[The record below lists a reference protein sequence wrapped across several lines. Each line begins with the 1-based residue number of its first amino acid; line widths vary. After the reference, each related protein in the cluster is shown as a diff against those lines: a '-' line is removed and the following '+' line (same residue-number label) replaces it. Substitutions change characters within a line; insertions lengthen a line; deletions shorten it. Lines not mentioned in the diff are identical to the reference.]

1 VFPGFCFATRK
12 KIRKRLQPL
21 IEALQIADICLI
33 NQQKERKSS
42 AFNVEM
48 SEKER

>member
-21 IEALQIADICLI
+21 IEALRIADICRK

-42 AFNVEM
+42 CFNVEM